1 MIKQLSFFLL
11 TFLTGQIY
19 GQERPMLALNQTGY
33 YPNATKIVVL
43 ITDHPVS
50 GFEIINAATKKVVFS
65 EKPTALKQSNNSSL
79 KTQVADFSS
88 VSVPGRYI
96 YTDGREGISH
106 EFYIGPKVQ
115 SNLAV
120 ASLKAFYFQ
129 RVSMPLT
136 REYAGQWERLAG
148 HPDTK
153 VVIHPSAR
161 DKRDNVDSI
170 ISSPG
175 GWYDAGDYNK
185 YIVNSG
191 ITMGTLLSA
200 YEDFGFYFD
209 TLSVGIPESGNN
221 LPDLLDEVLYNLR
234 WMLTMQDPADGGV
247 YHKCTNAAFDGTVM
261 PGVTK
266 LSRYIV
272 QKSTAATLD
281 FAAVMAQAGRVFK
294 KFDKQLPGLSDSCMK
309 AAKRSWNWSIKNPA
323 LLYNQDSMNLIY
335 SPKVTTG
342 AYGDRILDDE
352 WFWAS
357 TELYLT
363 TGEVEYEAKMKTG
376 LEAGFSLPTWARVHM
391 PGIYSILRLDKNTE
405 RVKAVKTK
413 LLILADEYI
422 SSISSNAF
430 LTVMGSR
437 KSDFN
442 WGSNSNAANQGILM
456 VNAWKLTGNIKYA
469 NAALSN
475 LDYICGRNA
484 TGYHFVTGFGK
495 RSPKHPH
502 HRPSEADA
510 VADPIPGLMAGGP
523 NPGMQDKCNYPFKEP
538 ETAYVDDYC
547 SYASNEIA
555 INWNAPLVYLA
566 NAIEAIQFKTGYSK
580 LPQKK

>member
-1 MIKQLSFFLL
+1 MIKRLSFFLFAIL
-11 TFLTGQIY
+11 SGQVY
-19 GQERPMLALNQTGY
+19 GQERPELALNQTGY
-33 YPNATKIVVL
+33 YPNAPKIVVL
-43 ITDHPVS
+43 ITDHAVS
-50 GFEIINAATKKVVFS
+50 GFDIINAKTKDIVFS
-65 EKPTALKQSNNSSL
+65 GKPSGLKQSNNSSL

-88 VSVPGRYI
+88 ISTPGKYI
-96 YTDGREGISH
+96 YSDGREGISH
-106 EFYIGPKVQ
+106 EFYIAPKVQ

-136 REYAGQWERLAG
+136 AEYAGQWTRPAG

-153 VVIHPSAR
+153 VVIHPSAINKQGR
-161 DKRDNVDSI
+161 SDSI
-170 ISSPG
+170 ISSSG

-200 YEDFGFYFD
+200 YEDFPFYFD
-209 TLSVGIPESGNN
+209 TLRVGIPGNGN
-221 LPDLLDEVLYNLR
+221 RLPDLLDEVLYNLR
-234 WMLTMQDPADGGV
+234 WMMTMQDPDDGGV

-266 LSRYIV
+266 LTRYVV

-281 FAAVMAQAGRVFK
+281 FTAVMAQAGRIFK
-294 KFDKQLPGLSDSCMK
+294 KFDKQFPGLSDSCVK
-309 AAKRSWNWSIKNPA
+309 AAKKSWNWSLKNPS
-323 LLYNQDSMNLIY
+323 LLYNQDSMNLLY
-335 SPKVTTG
+335 LPKVTTG
-342 AYGDRILDDE
+342 AYGDRMLEDE

-363 TGEVEYEAKMKTG
+363 TGEAEYESKMKTG
-376 LEAGFSLPTWARVHM
+376 LEAGYSLPTWARVHLL
-391 PGIYSILRLDKNTE
+391 GIYSILRLDKNTD
-405 RVKAVKTK
+405 RVNAAKMK
-413 LLILADEYI
+413 LLKLTDEYLSTI
-422 SSISSNAF
+422 PSNAF

-456 VNAWKLTGNIKYA
+456 INAWKLTGDIKYA
-469 NAALSN
+469 NAALTN

-510 VADPIPGLMAGGP
+510 VAEPIPGLLVGGP

-566 NAIEAIQFKTGYSK
+566 NAIEAIQYKTGYSK